1 MADLADSLNDI
12 ALISP
17 AERSILEAI
26 EAAPVRVRRGVQIR
40 PEEDPLNA
48 LYVLKEGCVKSS
60 IGLENGDRQIIRLHF
75 PGDLLGSAG
84 LGYTTAVDALHA
96 ANDVMVAPLNRA
108 GFARL
113 FDDHPRLGMLLYLS
127 AQNERVALMH
137 RLCSVGQT
145 SARSRVAALLITTC
159 DRLRLQSDE
168 QSHEIRIPFPFTQ
181 TEMGQMAGL
190 SAVHVNRVVKSLVTD
205 ELVKWRREVVTVR
218 DVDRLRD
225 IAAIPRH
232 TRDTK
237 LAWLPWPV
245 GQAAAR
251 GSSAPLLVD
260 GALQFPDGKG
270 A

>member
-1 MADLADSLNDI
+1 MADLADCLNDI
-12 ALISP
+12 ASISP
-17 AERSILEAI
+17 AERLALEAI
-26 EAAPVRVRRGVQIR
+26 EAEPVHFRRGVQIR
-40 PEEDPLNA
+40 PEDDPANG

-60 IGLENGDRQIIRLHF
+60 VGLENGDRQIIRLHF

-96 ANDVMVAPLNRA
+96 ANDVSVARLDRT

-113 FDDHPRLGMLLYLS
+113 FDDQPRLAMLLYLS
-127 AQNERVALMH
+127 AQNERVTLMD

-159 DRLRLQSDE
+159 DRLRLQSDHE
-168 QSHEIRIPFPFTQ
+168 TAEIRIPFPFTQ

-190 SAVHVNRVVKSLVTD
+190 SAVHVNRVVKSLVGD
-205 ELVKWRREVVTVR
+205 GLVKWRREVVTVR

-232 TRDTK
+232 ARDK
-237 LAWLPWPV
+237 ALAWLPWSAEPLP
-245 GQAAAR
+245 AR
-251 GSSAPLLVD
+251 GA
-260 GALQFPDGKG
+260 A
-270 A
+270 